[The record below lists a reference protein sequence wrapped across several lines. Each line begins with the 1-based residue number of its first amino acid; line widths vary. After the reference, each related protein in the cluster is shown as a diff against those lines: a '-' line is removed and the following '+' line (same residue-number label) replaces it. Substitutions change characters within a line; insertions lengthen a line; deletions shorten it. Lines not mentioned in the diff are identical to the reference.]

1 MLFQAS
7 SPTSRRLGLA
17 LFAVVVTAFCAPR
30 VCPADPPSGEGWE
43 QLDKH
48 GSLTIYGRNRPGT
61 SIRET
66 RAVGTLEAP
75 NWVIKNV
82 LDDVEGYPSF
92 MPYIVESKLISRN
105 AAKRSLI
112 VYTRMTPPLIDPRDY
127 TLLIRDDSHKTAEG
141 TVYGSH
147 WSAANAQGPDEK
159 SGTVRVKNNEGSWL
173 LEPIDSGERTRG
185 TYTLFTDGG
194 GGIPAF
200 IFNQLSKRR
209 LNELYEVLNKQSKDE
224 KYRQNK
230 PAVP

>member
-1 MLFQAS
+1 MLFPLS
-7 SPTSRRLGLA
+7 SRPGHWLGFAILA
-17 LFAVVVTAFCAPR
+17 AVVTVCCAPR

-43 QLDKH
+43 QLDKR

-82 LDDVEGYPSF
+82 LDDVEDYPSF
-92 MPYIVESKLISRN
+92 MPYIVESKLVSRN
-105 AAKRSLI
+105 AAKHTQI

-127 TLLIRDDSHKTAEG
+127 TLLIRDDSHKTPEG
-141 TVYGSH
+141 VVYGSH

-159 SGTVRVKNNEGSWL
+159 PGTVRVKNNEGSWV
-173 LEPIDSGERTRG
+173 LEPIDGGERTKG

-209 LNELYEVLNKQSKDE
+209 LNELFEVLGKQSKE
-224 KYRQNK
+224 AKYRQNK
-230 PAVP
+230 PTVP

>member
-1 MLFQAS
+1 M
-7 SPTSRRLGLA
+7 
-17 LFAVVVTAFCAPR
+17 
-30 VCPADPPSGEGWE
+30 CPADPPSGEGWE
-43 QLDKH
+43 QLDKR

-66 RAVGTLEAP
+66 RAVGTLDAP

-82 LDDVEGYPSF
+82 LDDVENYPSF
-92 MPYIVESKLISRN
+92 MPYIVESKVITRN
-105 AAKRSLI
+105 PSKRTLT

-127 TLLIRDDSHKTAEG
+127 TLLVRDDSHKNG
-141 TVYGSH
+141 DSTVTYGSR

-159 SGTVRVKNNEGSWL
+159 SGTVRVKTNEGSWL
-173 LEPIDSGERTRG
+173 LEPTDNGEHTKG

-209 LNELYEVLNKQSKDE
+209 LNELFEVLNKQSKEE

>member
-1 MLFQAS
+1 MLSKLPFRAS
-7 SPTSRRLGLA
+7 RWLA
-17 LFAVVVTAFCAPR
+17 VALVAMAVCAAPR
-30 VCPADPPSGEGWE
+30 AYPADPPSGEGWE
-43 QLDKH
+43 QIDKR
-48 GSLTIYGRNRPGT
+48 GGLTIYARNRPGT

-82 LDDVEGYPSF
+82 LDDVENYPSF
-92 MPYIVESKLISRN
+92 MPYIVESKLLARN
-105 AAKRSLI
+105 AAKHTLT

-127 TLLIRDDSHKTAEG
+127 TLFIRDDSRKTPEG
-141 TVYGSH
+141 ITYGSH
-147 WSAANAQGPDEK
+147 WNAANAQGPEEK
-159 SGTVRVKNNEGSWL
+159 PGTVRVKNNEGSWL
-173 LEPIDSGERTRG
+173 LEPIDGGERTKG

-209 LNELYEVLNKQSKDE
+209 LNELFEVLNKQSKDE